1 MTAFHEKRR
10 QQFLTETYTKEYE
23 RWLKES
29 ISLWLQNLP
38 EGDSEEEKISGAA
51 SLVADDTYQL
61 FSLRYTAG
69 EPLDVLRE
77 ELTGVVE
84 AYERYQQAK
93 AAYEQ
98 IPDISPFYMP
108 DLGDYER
115 ALQLVSLCILFHR
128 EDLLRRVAAM
138 LDPGYKGED
147 TLYEDLMAF
156 YETGRID
163 LDEWY
168 HDQPYTTLINA
179 MYAEDKAEG
188 STLLKQYCDQWY
200 PCFKHVAWHDGHLRM
215 TDTDGDYFGYWAFE
229 AGAVAFLCQLDDSAI
244 THMVYPK
251 HLVAYARKLRDDG
264 VTSPNAE
271 SGRLRGL
278 PNEIVPKT
286 GWWWSPAF
294 NGADALRHFNQGE
307 YFPSTETT
315 AYGGVFWYY
324 EADRQP
330 KE

>member
-10 QQFLTETYTKEYE
+10 QQFLTEGYYLNQVQRRDRLVGEFTHELELPETDLEGKSLLRASLAEDHYE
-23 RWLKES
+23 R
-29 ISLWLQNLP
+29 
-38 EGDSEEEKISGAA
+38 
-51 SLVADDTYQL
+51 
-61 FSLRYTAG
+61 FSLHYTAG
-69 EPLDVLRE
+69 EPLDVLCE

-93 AAYEQ
+93 AAYEK

-179 MYAEDKAEG
+179 MYAEDKGEG
-188 STLLKQYCDQWY
+188 STLLKQYCDEWY
-200 PCFKHVAWHDGHLRM
+200 PCFKHVPWHDGHLRM
-215 TDTDGDYFGYWAFE
+215 TATDGDYFGYWAFE
-229 AGAVAFLCQLDDSAI
+229 AGAVAFLLDIDDSSI
-244 THMVYPK
+244 DHMVYPK
-251 HLVAYARKLRDDG
+251 DLVAYARKLRDEG
-264 VTSPNAE
+264 VTAHSADN
-271 SGRLRGL
+271 GRLRGL
-278 PNEIVPKT
+278 PNEMVLKT

-294 NGADALRHFNQGE
+294 TGTDALRHFNQGE
-307 YFPSTETT
+307 HFPSTETT
-315 AYGGVFWYY
+315 NYGGVFWYY
-324 EADRQP
+324 DADRQS